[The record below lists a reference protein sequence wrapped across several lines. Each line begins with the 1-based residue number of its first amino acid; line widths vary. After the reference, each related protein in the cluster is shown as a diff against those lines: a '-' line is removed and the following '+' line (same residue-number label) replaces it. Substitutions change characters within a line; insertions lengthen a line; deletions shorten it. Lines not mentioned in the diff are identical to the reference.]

1 MKLEVMRH
9 LWGVDEPWERV
20 FPKIK
25 DLGYAGIESPLPE
38 PNRASEFAGL
48 LEKHDL
54 SYVAMVFTGGAN
66 VDEHVKSLEEQI
78 ERAKGLAPLFINAH
92 SGSDRWSADDA
103 KRFYE
108 RALALRGKAG
118 MRITHETHRGRV
130 FYNPWITRDVLLALP
145 ELELTCDYSHWVCVA
160 ERLIDSEIEILKLC
174 ADHAHHIHARVGYEQ
189 GPQVP
194 DPRAP
199 EYQRHVEAHERWWD
213 LVWDSQQRRGF
224 TTTTLTP
231 EFGPST
237 YLHTLPFTNVPV
249 ADLWDVCNWQ
259 CKRQRTRFLGRADAK
274 KRE

>member
-1 MKLEVMRH
+1 MKLELMRH
-9 LWGVDEPWERV
+9 LWGIDEPWERV

-25 DLGYAGIESPLPE
+25 DLGYAGIEAPLPDPE
-38 PNRASEFAGL
+38 RAPEFSRL
-48 LEKHDL
+48 LEQHRFA
-54 SYVAMVFTGGAN
+54 YVAMVFTGGTT
-66 VDEHVKSLEEQI
+66 VDEHAKSLEEQV
-78 ERAKGLAPLFINAH
+78 ERAKRLRCSFINAH
-92 SGSDRWSADDA
+92 GGSDRWNADQA

-108 RALALRGKAG
+108 RALEIQGQAG
-118 MRITHETHRGRV
+118 VRITHETHRGRV

-160 ERLIDSEIEILKLC
+160 ERLIDSELEILKLC
-174 ADHAHHIHARVGYEQ
+174 AERARHIHARVGYEQ

-213 LVWDSQQRRGF
+213 LIWESQERRGF
-224 TTTTLTP
+224 PVTTLTP

-249 ADLWDVCNWQ
+249 ADLWEICNWQ
-259 CKRQRTRFLGRADAK
+259 ARRQRERFLGRGDRK
-274 KRE
+274 EK

>member
-9 LWGVDEPWERV
+9 LWGVDEPWDRV

-25 DLGYAGIESPLPE
+25 ELGYAGIESGLPY
-38 PNRASEFAGL
+38 PDRVAEFGKL
-48 LEKHDL
+48 LKQHGFA
-54 SYVAMVFTGGAN
+54 YVAMVFTGGAT
-66 VDEHVKSLEEQI
+66 VDEHLKSLAEQV
-78 ERAKGLAPLFINAH
+78 ERAKGLDASFVNAH

-108 RALALRGKAG
+108 RALAFQREAG
-118 MRITHETHRGRV
+118 IRITHETHRGRV

-145 ELELTCDYSHWVCVA
+145 EIELTCDYSHWVCVA
-160 ERLIDSEIEILKLC
+160 ERLIDGEIDILKLC
-174 ADHAHHIHARVGYEQ
+174 ADHAHHIHARVGYED

-213 LVWDSQQRRGF
+213 LVWQSQERRGLP
-224 TTTTLTP
+224 TTTLTP
-231 EFGPST
+231 EFGPSS

-249 ADLWDVCNWQ
+249 ADLWEICNWQ
-259 CKRQRTRFLGRADAK
+259 AKRQSERFLSRASRATK
-274 KRE
+274 

>member
-9 LWGVDEPWERV
+9 LWGIDEPWDRV

-25 DLGYAGIESPLPE
+25 DLGYAGIESPLPDSD
-38 PNRASEFAGL
+38 RAAEFGKL
-48 LEKHDL
+48 LEQHGFA
-54 SYVAMVFTGGAN
+54 YVAMIFTGGTT
-66 VDEHVKSLEEQI
+66 VDEHLKSFVEQV
-78 ERAKGLAPLFINAH
+78 ERAKRLRPSFINAH

-103 KRFYE
+103 KRFYD
-108 RALALRGKAG
+108 RAIAIQSEAG
-118 MRITHETHRGRV
+118 IRITHETHRGRV
-130 FYNPWITRDVLLALP
+130 FYNPWITRDVILALP
-145 ELELTCDYSHWVCVA
+145 ALELTCDYSHWVCVA
-160 ERLIDSEIEILKLC
+160 ERLIDSELEILKLC

-213 LVWDSQQRRGF
+213 LVWASQERRGF

-259 CKRQRTRFLGRADAK
+259 AKRQKERFLTRNDRKGK
-274 KRE
+274 